1 MLTTQVLING
11 LLVGGIYAMVALGL
25 NLIFG
30 VLRIINFAHGEFLM
44 VGMYAVLVLSWLGI
58 DSYTSILIVV
68 PLLFV
73 LGALCEK
80 FLIRYTLSAPA
91 HVKIFV
97 TLGLAIVLQNLALLL
112 FSADYQTISAS
123 PAQTGV
129 WLVQGISLSKPRVV
143 AFIAMLLVS
152 GALFWFFKSSD
163 FGRAIRATAQDRVVA
178 RLMGVNVNR
187 VQLVAFALGSA
198 IVGLTACLMAPI
210 YTVFPTMGNEFALAA
225 FVVVILG
232 GLGSLPGAII
242 GGLLIGVVEQATAF
256 FLDSGLRQVVY
267 FIFFMIVLAV
277 RPAGLLGQRGAEEI
291 GLK

>member
-1 MLTTQVLING
+1 MLTIQVLING

-30 VLRIINFAHGEFLM
+30 VLRIINFAHGDFLM
-44 VGMYAVLVLSWLGI
+44 VGMFIVLVLSWFGI

-68 PLLFV
+68 PILFA
-73 LGALCEK
+73 LGALCER

-112 FSADYQTISAS
+112 FSADYQTIPAS
-123 PAQTGV
+123 PSQTGTWIV
-129 WLVQGISLSKPRVV
+129 GGIALSKPRLF
-143 AFIAMLLVS
+143 AFITMLLTS
-152 GALFWFFKSSD
+152 GALFWFLKCSD
-163 FGRAIRATAQDRVVA
+163 FGRAIRATAQDRLNA
-178 RLMGVNVNR
+178 KLMGINVNR
-187 VQLVAFALGSA
+187 VQLVSFGLGSA
-198 IVGLTACLMAPI
+198 IVGLTACLVAPI

-232 GLGSLPGAII
+232 GLGSLPGAIL
-242 GGLLIGVVEQATAF
+242 GGLLIGVVEQATAY

-277 RPAGLLGQRGAEEI
+277 RPAGLLGQRGAEEV